1 VTLDVLRKKT
11 GISVVWSLMTL
22 LPVFVVLLLDT
33 GVGDVVVIVAA
44 AIVINLLAGGESMEL

>member
-1 VTLDVLRKKT
+1 
-11 GISVVWSLMTL
+11 MTL
-22 LPVFVVLLLDT
+22 LPLFVVLLLDT